1 MGHAIRGVSASAA
14 GLTGASEV
22 VAKTKFD
29 AGECASLLQFLHVRN
44 GGRIAKRT
52 LAL

>member
-1 MGHAIRGVSASAA
+1 MPFVASAHRLP

-29 AGECASLLQFLHVRN
+29 AGGCASLLQFLHVRN